1 MRIKFILP
9 MARNTLRGAFVLV
22 LDSEQG
28 AVAHELGKV
37 CVYDA
42 VALLDGIVARKG
54 KLRGWILTKEWKIPP

>member
-1 MRIKFILP
+1 

-42 VALLDGIVARKG
+42 VALLDR
-54 KLRGWILTKEWKIPP
+54 KEWQGSGDCPH

>member
-1 MRIKFILP
+1 MT
-9 MARNTLRGAFVLV
+9 RNTLRGALVLV

-42 VALLDGIVARKG
+42 VALLDGIVAREYVLG
-54 KLRGWILTKEWKIPP
+54 IVVANAA